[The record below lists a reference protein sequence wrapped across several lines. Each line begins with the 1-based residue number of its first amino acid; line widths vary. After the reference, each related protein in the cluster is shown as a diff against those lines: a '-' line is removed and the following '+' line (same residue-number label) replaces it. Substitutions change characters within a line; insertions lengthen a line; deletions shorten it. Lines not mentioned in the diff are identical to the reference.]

1 MRRTDIAIESLDMTN
16 KEAANAELIDGVLID
31 KEEKKGCFIT
41 KLSVRSEEASKRIG
55 KPIGEYITIDA
66 PNIRYDNLSLETV
79 SYEISDQ
86 IKRIADL
93 KKDSV
98 ILVVGLGNRDITPDA
113 LGCDVFSK
121 IIITNHM
128 IKHSPEIL
136 TGGMRAV
143 CAIAPGV
150 LGTTGMESLEI
161 TKGVVSKL
169 RPDVIIVIDA
179 LAAADFSR
187 VSTTFQ
193 ISDAGIA
200 PGSGVGNNRDA
211 FCKESLGVKV
221 VAIGVPTVVD
231 AKSICDCERK
241 GEPMMVTPRDID
253 LVIQRCAKTIALG
266 INLALHDD
274 ITIKDIEELT
284 V

>member
-16 KEAANAELIDGVLID
+16 KEEANAKLIDGVLID
-31 KEEKKGCFIT
+31 KEEKEGCIIT

-55 KPIGEYITIDA
+55 KPVGEYITIDA
-66 PNIRYDNLSLETV
+66 PNIRYDNLSLQTV
-79 SYEISDQ
+79 SYEISEQ
-86 IKRIADL
+86 IKRVADL

-98 ILVVGLGNRDITPDA
+98 ILVVGFGNRDITPDA

-161 TKGVVSKL
+161 TKGVVAKL
-169 RPDVIIVIDA
+169 RPDLIIVIDA

-231 AKSICDCERK
+231 AKSICDCECK